1 MPDDIA
7 AADPTDTQPHL
18 RRDLA
23 NRHIQL
29 IAIGGAIGTGL
40 FMGSGRTISL
50 AGPAVM
56 VVYGIIGFFVFFVL
70 RAMGEL
76 LLSNLNYK
84 SFVDFAADLLG
95 PAAGFFVGWSYWF
108 AWVVTGIADLVAI
121 TGYARFWWPGLPIW
135 VPALVTVAL
144 ILAVNLFSVRHFGE
158 LEFWF
163 ALIKV
168 AAIVCL
174 IAVGAILVATN
185 FVSPHGVHATIEN
198 LWNDNGFFP
207 TGFLGV
213 VSGFQIA
220 FFAYIGVELVGT
232 AAAETADPRRT
243 LPRAINAVPL
253 RVAVFYI
260 GALLAILA
268 VVPWRQFASGE
279 SPFVT
284 MFSLAGLA
292 AAASVV
298 NFVVVTAAASSA
310 NSGFFS
316 TGRMLFGLA
325 DEGHAPAAFH
335 QLNRGGVPA
344 PALLLTAPLLL
355 TSIPLLYAGRSV
367 IGAFTL
373 VTTVSSLLFMF
384 VWAMIIISYL
394 VYRRRHPQR
403 SHRLGVQDARWRG
416 DVLGRAGV
424 FRVRDLDTYHR
435 NRNRNRVGVVPAMV
449 RAARRGLARHPA
461 PAEPPQLWFSLPGRR
476 GSSAARPRYGQA
488 CNENPRAAQT
498 PKCGRRRASV
508 SR

>member
-335 QLNRGGVPA
+335 QTQSRRRARTRPA
-344 PALLLTAPLLL
+344 ADGSATADLHPAALC
-355 TSIPLLYAGRSV
+355 RSV
-367 IGAFTL
+367 GDWGVHT
-373 VTTVSSLLFMF
+373 
-384 VWAMIIISYL
+384 
-394 VYRRRHPQR
+394 RHDGLIPAVHVCVGNDHHQLPR
-403 SHRLGVQDARWRG
+403 LPSPTPTASHRLGVQDARWRG

>member
-1 MPDDIA
+1 
-7 AADPTDTQPHL
+7 
-18 RRDLA
+18 
-23 NRHIQL
+23 
-29 IAIGGAIGTGL
+29 
-40 FMGSGRTISL
+40 
-50 AGPAVM
+50 
-56 VVYGIIGFFVFFVL
+56 
-70 RAMGEL
+70 MGEL

-108 AWVVTGIADLVAI
+108 AW
-121 TGYARFWWPGLPIW
+121 WSPGSQTSSRS
-135 VPALVTVAL
+135 PAMPGFAAW
-144 ILAVNLFSVRHFGE
+144 LANLGPGPGHGRPDSRCQFVQRPPLRE

-284 MFSLAGLA
+284 MFS
-292 AAASVV
+292 
-298 NFVVVTAAASSA
+298 
-310 NSGFFS
+310 
-316 TGRMLFGLA
+316 
-325 DEGHAPAAFH
+325 
-335 QLNRGGVPA
+335 
-344 PALLLTAPLLL
+344 
-355 TSIPLLYAGRSV
+355 
-367 IGAFTL
+367 
-373 VTTVSSLLFMF
+373 
-384 VWAMIIISYL
+384 
-394 VYRRRHPQR
+394 
-403 SHRLGVQDARWRG
+403 
-416 DVLGRAGV
+416 
-424 FRVRDLDTYHR
+424 
-435 NRNRNRVGVVPAMV
+435 
-449 RAARRGLARHPA
+449 
-461 PAEPPQLWFSLPGRR
+461 
-476 GSSAARPRYGQA
+476 
-488 CNENPRAAQT
+488 
-498 PKCGRRRASV
+498 
-508 SR
+508 

>member
-185 FVSPHGVHATIEN
+185 FVPPHGVHATIEN

-335 QLNRGGVPA
+335 
-344 PALLLTAPLLL
+344 
-355 TSIPLLYAGRSV
+355 
-367 IGAFTL
+367 
-373 VTTVSSLLFMF
+373 
-384 VWAMIIISYL
+384 
-394 VYRRRHPQR
+394 
-403 SHRLGVQDARWRG
+403 
-416 DVLGRAGV
+416 
-424 FRVRDLDTYHR
+424 
-435 NRNRNRVGVVPAMV
+435 
-449 RAARRGLARHPA
+449 
-461 PAEPPQLWFSLPGRR
+461 
-476 GSSAARPRYGQA
+476 
-488 CNENPRAAQT
+488 
-498 PKCGRRRASV
+498 
-508 SR
+508 